1 MTPATTTTRR
11 AMPDV
16 DTVTAAF
23 DVEGAKVAL
32 EHALVSAREALERA
46 GVRDFDA
53 FFRDVSRAARDLT
66 THDVSKVLSVD
77 VEAIFRDFGGGK
89 VLDVASHASHAM
101 QEVVGGDASGFALE
115 ALQTA
120 KSAVPKEMLDTVNEN
135 PEASTAVATLF
146 TAITA
151 LSAGSSSS
159 SSSSQTTS
167 QASKSAG
174 DALPTTYDIEA
185 IRSYWQRRPQKII
198 QRSAGLAADLIG
210 WIVAII
216 VDVQTGSVEKNS
228 KKRAETLRDIVAR
241 QGAAFVKV
249 GQAVAIRPD
258 ILPPA
263 YLEALQTLLDQVAPF
278 ESGEARELMKAQLGT
293 SRLEDVFEDASVFD
307 KPIAAA
313 SIGQVYKARLK
324 RTDALAGEQGDWG
337 LDVAVKVQRPNILD
351 NVSLDLLVIR
361 TILEAC
367 AGLPKTGALAQIQQG
382 AAGFIPVLD
391 VAAERFL
398 EELDYGL
405 EASNAARFEKD
416 MTTISV
422 VRGTIKVPHVFLS
435 LSGRQVLTQE
445 WVNGRKLTDIEVSN
459 TTEETRKK
467 LVETLLNSYMIQ
479 LLETGFLH
487 ADPHPGNFL
496 LMDDGRLCILDY
508 GMMTTISEE
517 QRIAFVEYIAH
528 LSAREYDKTLNDLVN
543 LGFVPPELADDP
555 VNRAIVVPVLAET
568 LETLYGSG
576 GGITTKTDA
585 LADKQKSRVG
595 ELGDK
600 LEEMSKKYPL
610 QLPPYF
616 VLILR
621 AFGTL
626 EGLGLSVD
634 SNYAIIDDCFP
645 YVARR
650 LLSDD
655 SPRMRAALRS
665 FVYGGS
671 DRLRVSRVRDIAS
684 GFSQFT
690 NTMGA
695 SEGLVLAE
703 ETRAMMSID
712 PATRDALAIVFS
724 AEGNYLQDLVVE
736 EAVRAADALSR
747 NTAAQA
753 WRFLGQASPFA
764 ALASVTPLALIP
776 GLNIPIFASLIASQ
790 NKDAITLTF
799 DDKKNLAL
807 LRALLELV
815 GLPGL
820 ASDFEK
826 ALSQAGIS
834 AQEGRV
840 PSSFQ
845 APSFSQ
851 SEADAIRA
859 LAPTVAPGLQ
869 RMATQF
875 TEKFSDRVSQRTRD
889 DLQKFQLPGPGLELA
904 QAAFGMLSTT
914 ATNRGTS
921 DDDKQII

>member
-1 MTPATTTTRR
+1 MT
-11 AMPDV
+11 
-16 DTVTAAF
+16 
-23 DVEGAKVAL
+23 E
-32 EHALVSAREALERA
+32 
-46 GVRDFDA
+46 
-53 FFRDVSRAARDLT
+53 
-66 THDVSKVLSVD
+66 
-77 VEAIFRDFGGGK
+77 
-89 VLDVASHASHAM
+89 
-101 QEVVGGDASGFALE
+101 
-115 ALQTA
+115 
-120 KSAVPKEMLDTVNEN
+120 
-135 PEASTAVATLF
+135 
-146 TAITA
+146 
-151 LSAGSSSS
+151 
-159 SSSSQTTS
+159 
-167 QASKSAG
+167 
-174 DALPTTYDIEA
+174 
-185 IRSYWQRRPQKII
+185 
-198 QRSAGLAADLIG
+198 
-210 WIVAII
+210 
-216 VDVQTGSVEKNS
+216 
-228 KKRAETLRDIVAR
+228 
-241 QGAAFVKV
+241 
-249 GQAVAIRPD
+249 
-258 ILPPA
+258 
-263 YLEALQTLLDQVAPF
+263 
-278 ESGEARELMKAQLGT
+278 
-293 SRLEDVFEDASVFD
+293 
-307 KPIAAA
+307 
-313 SIGQVYKARLK
+313 
-324 RTDALAGEQGDWG
+324 
-337 LDVAVKVQRPNILD
+337 
-351 NVSLDLLVIR
+351 
-361 TILEAC
+361 
-367 AGLPKTGALAQIQQG
+367 
-382 AAGFIPVLD
+382 
-391 VAAERFL
+391 
-398 EELDYGL
+398 
-405 EASNAARFEKD
+405 
-416 MTTISV
+416 ISV

-671 DRLRVSRVRDIAS
+671 DRLRVSRVKDIAS

-695 SEGLVLAE
+695 SEGLVMAA
-703 ETRAMMSID
+703 ETRAVASID

-747 NTAAQA
+747 NSAAQA
-753 WRFLGQASPFA
+753 WRVLGQASPFA
-764 ALASVTPLALIP
+764 ALASVTPLALVP

-826 ALSQAGIS
+826 ALSQVGIS
-834 AQEGRV
+834 VQEGRV
-840 PSSFQ
+840 PSGFQ

-851 SEADAIRA
+851 SEAEAIRA

-875 TEKFSDRVSQRTRD
+875 SEKFSERISQRTRD

-904 QAAFGMLSTT
+904 QAAFGMFGVTP
-914 ATNRGTS
+914 ANRSAEDET
-921 DDDKQII
+921 II